1 MQRYPVDEGRYE
13 YTNQTTIP
21 ERHPRVGDL
30 VYMVFSGPHHD
41 AINKGMRA
49 RRRADT
55 AHWLVPNLSIEPQDV
70 DRSYGAINRIT
81 AQSATG
87 GIASVLHEEDVLR
100 CSPGCWR
107 GCSR

>member
-1 MQRYPVDEGRYE
+1 MKGRYE

-70 DRSYGAINRIT
+70 DRSYGAIIRIT
-81 AQSATG
+81 AQSSTG